1 MAHAL
6 GSSHRS
12 EGTLQACAGKA
23 TKNRTK
29 TKRDYYEKK
38 EMDIEGRVDVSDE
51 LCDDGS
57 EALSIVTDDGDE
69 YIIKSRKMIK
79 HLMKYAYVDDLK
91 IKFHGFA
98 RLDTDGIV
106 LFTVTGYKLPE
117 ITKDQRHLLSV
128 EEESGASERQR
139 HSIEKDEDG
148 EDGEKDKGDGFADYQ
163 DGDGDYGE
171 YNDEGDQ
178 DEDLEEDFDEDVDMN
193 ADGVSKSK

>member
-1 MAHAL
+1 MRVELIMNAGL
-6 GSSHRS
+6 RWQSIKN
-12 EGTLQACAGKA
+12 GTN
-23 TKNRTK
+23 TM
-29 TKRDYYEKK
+29 RDYYEKK

-57 EALSIVTDDGDE
+57 EALAIVTDDGDE

-117 ITKDQRHLLSV
+117 ITKDQRHMIAV
-128 EEESGASERQR
+128 EEESGANEMPR
-139 HSIEKDEDG
+139 HSIEKDED
-148 EDGEKDKGDGFADYQ
+148 DEKDKDEGFLDYQ

-171 YNDEGDQ
+171 YS
-178 DEDLEEDFDEDVDMN
+178 DEDDQGEELGEDFDEDVDMS
-193 ADGVSKSK
+193 AEASSKSK